1 MSEHV
6 MAIVRDRHFGDST
19 LKHVMG
25 RLAWAARDD
34 GSHIIVS
41 IDTIADDCDLTE
53 NTIRRVLRKA
63 ERLGVLRLEESERG
77 PWPRRYSLDVTL
89 LVEAFPLTSVCNRRL
104 ARPWGAA

>member
-1 MSEHV
+1 MTEHV
-6 MAIVRDRHFGDST
+6 MVIVRDRHFGDST

-41 IDTIADDCDLTE
+41 IDTLADDCDLTG
-53 NTIRRVLRKA
+53 NTIRRVLRN
-63 ERLGVLRLEESERG
+63 ERLGVLRLEERERG
-77 PWPRRYSLDVTL
+77 PWSRRYSLDVTF
-89 LVEAFPLTSVCNRRL
+89 LVEAFPLSYVGNRRL